1 MIQTDNSRIQEFEDG
16 LRSQLKEITDRLCV
30 VYHIS
35 EDEATRRI
43 QESAFYQA
51 LTDSSSKLLFDSA
64 EDNFLRLQ
72 NEIEYGD
79 WRK

>member
-35 EDEATRRI
+35 EVEATRRI

-64 EDNFLRLQ
+64 EDNFLR
-72 NEIEYGD
+72 
-79 WRK
+79 